1 MDEMNKP
8 GQSFGLGNGQNRSLA
23 GLSPYNPPGVA
34 ILFVAA
40 GQCAGVSPTPE
51 VGGVSAF
58 CPLQGHPCPDEVN
71 SPFPVATDHE
81 RL

>member
-1 MDEMNKP
+1 MGVWEGLMDEMNKP

-51 VGGVSAF
+51 VGGLSA
-58 CPLQGHPCPDEVN
+58 
-71 SPFPVATDHE
+71 SPHCQTILA
-81 RL
+81 LSY